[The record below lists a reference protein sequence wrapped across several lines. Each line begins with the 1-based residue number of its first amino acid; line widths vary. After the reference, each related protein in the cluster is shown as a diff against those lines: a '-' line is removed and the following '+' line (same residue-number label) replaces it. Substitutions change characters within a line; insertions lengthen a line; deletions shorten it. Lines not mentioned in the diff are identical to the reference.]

1 MEKIRLIDDASVRKI
16 VHLVVHAWNCNSHKT
31 QIGDR
36 NTYELGA
43 RNLLIHSTGARIVET
58 GEVRSIFV
66 LSTALYGACR
76 TRYRDGYVRGVSE
89 CCFLAVG
96 VWKSEAEFK

>member
-1 MEKIRLIDDASVRKI
+1 MEKIRLIDEASVQKI

-43 RNLLIHSTGARIVET
+43 KNLLTY
-58 GEVRSIFV
+58 SIRV
-66 LSTALYGACR
+66 LGLLKLMKS
-76 TRYRDGYVRGVSE
+76 GVYL
-89 CCFLAVG
+89 CC
-96 VWKSEAEFK
+96 